1 MKDLDK
7 IRKLDLVMNVYKGG
21 QHGSYRHVLMDDT
34 PSATEATE
42 HAYVNVLTRGDLSSL
57 R

>member
-7 IRKLDLVMNVYKGG
+7 IRQLDLVMNVYKDG
-21 QHGSYRHVLMDDT
+21 QLGSYRHLLIVDT

-42 HAYVNVLTRGDLSSL
+42 HAYVNVLTSGDLSSL